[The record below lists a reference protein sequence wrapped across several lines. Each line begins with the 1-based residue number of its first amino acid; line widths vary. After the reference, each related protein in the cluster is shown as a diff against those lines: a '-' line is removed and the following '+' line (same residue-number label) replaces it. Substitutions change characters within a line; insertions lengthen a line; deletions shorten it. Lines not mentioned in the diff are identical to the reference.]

1 MFFRLYKTRI
11 KCLLKNRETLF
22 WSFGF
27 PILLSIFFYMAFS
40 NLTSEDSIDTIPIA
54 VIQDQNVDPSF
65 MELIESIEITEDK
78 KLFHVRSV
86 SIEMAK
92 KLLNEGKVKGI
103 IDYEEDITLYLKEN
117 GIQQSIIKTFV
128 DGYMQKSQT
137 IRNIASLNPEVLSQE
152 FLEEIVQHKD
162 YIENGTMNQKSP
174 DYTLIYFYSLI
185 AMTCMFGCN
194 WGFREMVDIQADQS
208 AIGARINVA
217 PTNKMK
223 LLISNLLA
231 AFTLHFS
238 SIVLLFAFLNNVLRI
253 KFGDD
258 TGLLLLISLIGSLC
272 GISFGAFVCVA
283 FKINVK
289 AREVILTAIS
299 IGGGFLAGMMNV
311 EIKYLIA
318 TKAPVV
324 GYINPSSLI
333 TDALYSLYYYENNS
347 RVYFNLAIL
356 SVLTIFFVIVTYCKI
371 RRREYASI

>member
-54 VIQDQNVDPSF
+54 VIQEQNIDPSF

-92 KLLNEGKVKGI
+92 KLLNEGIVKGI

-162 YIENGTMNQKSP
+162 YIQNGTMNQKSP

-258 TGLLLLISLIGSLC
+258 MGLLLLISFIGSLC

>member
-1 MFFRLYKTRI
+1 
-11 KCLLKNRETLF
+11 
-22 WSFGF
+22 
-27 PILLSIFFYMAFS
+27 MAFS

-54 VIQDQNVDPSF
+54 VIQEQNIDPSF

-92 KLLNEGKVKGI
+92 KLLNEGIVKGI

-162 YIENGTMNQKSP
+162 YIQNGTMNQKSP

-258 TGLLLLISLIGSLC
+258 MGLLLLISFIGSLC